1 MLQACAI
8 EDSFQLHAHCLRSR
22 RRRGETRQRQALV
35 SSQDLRGT
43 KAVALLLY
51 MRARGIGRAAKAARE
66 HGGQAGGSS
75 GAGLGQENRPD
86 RGASEEMEEQQ
97 GCRNLPSRRGEN
109 SAPDVYATKYP
120 KRTRVVEE
128 GEEAR
133 GPKRP
138 RRPRVPEGAYKQT
151 ATRERREPEEER
163 ERKIRKCAV
172 VPVGSEA
179 LKRMEE
185 RQ

>member
-1 MLQACAI
+1 MFVSIRAHTKMGAPVVLEMF
-8 EDSFQLHAHCLRSR
+8 EDSTDR
-22 RRRGETRQRQALV
+22 ALAPV
-35 SSQDLRGT
+35 S
-43 KAVALLLY
+43 Y
-51 MRARGIGRAAKAARE
+51 IGPEK
-66 HGGQAGGSS
+66 SKI
-75 GAGLGQENRPD
+75 
-86 RGASEEMEEQQ
+86 
-97 GCRNLPSRRGEN
+97 
-109 SAPDVYATKYP
+109 VP

>member
-1 MLQACAI
+1 MGKPNA
-8 EDSFQLHAHCLRSR
+8 
-22 RRRGETRQRQALV
+22 
-35 SSQDLRGT
+35 
-43 KAVALLLY
+43 
-51 MRARGIGRAAKAARE
+51 GRFGYDAEQAAKY
-66 HGGQAGGSS
+66 
-75 GAGLGQENRPD
+75 
-86 RGASEEMEEQQ
+86 ASEYFA
-97 GCRNLPSRRGEN
+97 RRGEN
-109 SAPDVYATKYP
+109 SAPDVYATQYP

-138 RRPRVPEGAYKQT
+138 RRPRMPEGAYKQT

>member
-1 MLQACAI
+1 M
-8 EDSFQLHAHCLRSR
+8 
-22 RRRGETRQRQALV
+22 
-35 SSQDLRGT
+35 
-43 KAVALLLY
+43 LY
-51 MRARGIGRAAKAARE
+51 MRARGIGRAARAARE

-75 GAGLGQENRPD
+75 GAGLGQEDRPD
-86 RGASEEMEEQQ
+86 RGASEEMEAQQ
-97 GCRNLPSRRGEN
+97 GCRNLPSRRGES

-120 KRTRVVEE
+120 KRTRAVEE

-133 GPKRP
+133 EPKRP
-138 RRPRVPEGAYKQT
+138 RRPRMPEGAYKQT
-151 ATRERREPEEER
+151 ATRERREPEEGR

>member
-1 MLQACAI
+1 M
-8 EDSFQLHAHCLRSR
+8 
-22 RRRGETRQRQALV
+22 
-35 SSQDLRGT
+35 
-43 KAVALLLY
+43 LY

-66 HGGQAGGSS
+66 HGGRAGGSS
-75 GAGLGQENRPD
+75 GAGLGQEDRPE
-86 RGASEEMEEQQ
+86 RGASERMEAQQ
-97 GCRNLPSRRGEN
+97 GCRNFPSRRGEN

-138 RRPRVPEGAYKQT
+138 RRLRVPEGAYKQT
-151 ATRERREPEEER
+151 ATRGRREPEEGR

>member
-1 MLQACAI
+1 M
-8 EDSFQLHAHCLRSR
+8 
-22 RRRGETRQRQALV
+22 

-66 HGGQAGGSS
+66 HGEQMGGSS
-75 GAGLGQENRPD
+75 GAGLGQEGRTD
-86 RGASEEMEEQQ
+86 RDASQRIEAQP
-97 GCRNLPSRRGEN
+97 GCSNFARRGEN